1 METEEQEAELTTS
14 RKELLRIQR
23 DYDAYNRGELPCD
36 DFMKIREKYVL
47 DNDEWRYDTIPEI
60 YKG

>member
-1 METEEQEAELTTS
+1 METEEQEAELTTF

-23 DYDAYNRGELPCD
+23 DYGAYNRGELPWD
-36 DFMKIREKYVL
+36 NFMKIRDNDIL